1 MQLRTRRL
9 IGLLPLIVAVGYS
22 AFSLGSGCLAW
33 EYEVASNA
41 SETSIEGDSENDT
54 GFVPDGPFILPDG
67 RECTGHDEDRDG
79 VPDECDNCPNVF
91 NPDQSGSSVGTACG
105 PTSAFIP
112 SPARLLFDPFR
123 SSSSWKGYGT
133 GTGVFELAADGD
145 AVVGGN
151 SSLSVCEMLEA
162 GVGRCPLYFL
172 GGSTGAGTSALV
184 VTTTI
189 KVLEENNGS
198 AGLLFRLNGM
208 DTAKKGYL
216 CAVSVVNGFAIAR
229 IPDTGCNGG
238 YCAPI
243 TFTMPTDAGTTAA
256 QVAIPNDIPHGLG
269 DTIGL
274 RASVTAS
281 MGDGGI
287 LGDIECRVF
296 DPLRPET
303 LASSDPKYALKI
315 TAGGTRWFPSGEVGV
330 YAQRSRASFG
340 SVDVLRGP

>member
-9 IGLLPLIVAVGYS
+9 LGLLPLIVAVGYS
-22 AFSLGSGCLAW
+22 LFSLGSGCLAW
-33 EYEVASNA
+33 EYEVAANA
-41 SETSIEGDSENDT
+41 PETSGETAVDDT

-67 RECTGHDEDRDG
+67 RECTGHDEDNDG

-91 NPDQSGSSVGTACG
+91 NPDQGASSVGSACAPAG
-105 PTSAFIP
+105 AFIP

-123 SSSSWKGYGT
+123 SVSSWKSYGT
-133 GTGVFELAADGD
+133 GTGTFDLSTDGD
-145 AVVGGN
+145 SVVGGN
-151 SSLSVCEMLEA
+151 TSTSICEMLD
-162 GVGRCPLYFL
+162 GGGTGRCPLFFL
-172 GGSTGAGTSALV
+172 AGSTGAGASALV
-184 VTTTI
+184 VTTTV
-189 KVLEENNGS
+189 KVLEENTGS
-198 AGLLFRLNGM
+198 AGLLFRLSGM
-208 DTAKKGYL
+208 DSAKKGYL

-229 IPDTGCNGG
+229 IPDTGCNGS

-303 LASSDPKYALKI
+303 LTSTDPKYSLKV

-330 YAQRSRASFG
+330 YAQRSKASFG